1 MLVRV
6 VFEYGILFLSAAAV
20 YVGYCLICR
29 FMFGSRHNHL
39 AEHADADS
47 AEYVWRQNKQQNGL
61 PSVTADDADAERIL
75 EILDDR

>member
-6 VFEYGILFLSAAAV
+6 VFEYGILFFSAAAV

-29 FMFGSRHNHL
+29 LLFGSQHKRL
-39 AEHADADS
+39 TEHADADS
-47 AEYVWRQNKQQNGL
+47 AEFIWRQNKQQNGL
-61 PSVTADDADAERIL
+61 PSVTADDAEAERIL